1 MATIKALEIDID
13 GFLKVK
19 RTSKRKTAKI
29 YFLNMWDMGAI
40 KDLHFYNN
48 YYLTSLFS
56 IAKDLDHSE
65 FSALKDFKHIRN
77 KLEHGSI
84 KIFQGYRQP
93 KRQTGKD
100 QFYKKD
106 LVEKTLLLL
115 MLTKSAIF
123 TFLNVKV

>member
-48 YYLTSLFS
+48 
-56 IAKDLDHSE
+56 
-65 FSALKDFKHIRN
+65 
-77 KLEHGSI
+77 
-84 KIFQGYRQP
+84 
-93 KRQTGKD
+93 
-100 QFYKKD
+100 
-106 LVEKTLLLL
+106 
-115 MLTKSAIF
+115 
-123 TFLNVKV
+123 